1 MVNKPLTRPSFRGG
15 GGGYLGPISPMKNC
29 RILVAAEKDH
39 LVVPFAIAPLG
50 GKTKRDLNCFGFYL
64 AWLAIELAIL
74 LKLYII
80 QIWQKANVSPLL
92 MLYRV

>member
-1 MVNKPLTRPSFRGG
+1 MVNKPIRPGLRWGG
-15 GGGYLGPISPMKNC
+15 GGTLGQFHQRKIC

-80 QIWQKANVSPLL
+80 QIWQKANVSPCL